1 MNKKKFPKNIFVFG
15 TTCKTC
21 LLLFFLTARFPR
33 ALPKLSATPSQL
45 QTKKKKSPNLH
56 RKSNSPII
64 DTELTAVVVV
74 EVVE

>member
-1 MNKKKFPKNIFVFG
+1 LFLVQPAKHVFVII
-15 TTCKTC
+15 
-21 LLLFFLTARFPR
+21 FLTARFPR